1 MTVCIIKRISM
12 QLVPHAQMLVLA
24 EAPAVLPIAVLHLN
38 LLLACTVQR
47 VLQFLMSFALLL

>member
-1 MTVCIIKRISM
+1 M